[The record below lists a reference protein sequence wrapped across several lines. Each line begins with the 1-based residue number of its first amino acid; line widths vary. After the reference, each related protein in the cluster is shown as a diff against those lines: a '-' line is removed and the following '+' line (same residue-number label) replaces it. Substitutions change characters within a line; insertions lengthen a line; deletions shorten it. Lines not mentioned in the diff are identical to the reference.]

1 MDMMAIHLIKNLQ
14 KVDPVNQYF
23 IFVNPDDDLSPI
35 EPSPNF
41 TIVLLKN
48 SLYPIWEQIHLP
60 KAVKKYQIDILHC
73 TSNTAPLH
81 LSVPL
86 ILTLHDIIY
95 LEKIDWKSG
104 NWYQLLGN
112 LYRRWNVPR
121 ILAKTG
127 KILTVSKYEEKRI
140 RSFFKLENNKIEVV
154 YNGIGKHF
162 RLQEKENAL
171 YNRKLH
177 KLPDQYVLFLGN
189 TDAKKNLKG
198 LIAALKLL
206 YEQDKLTL
214 DILITDLS
222 ENDLTA
228 FLREQKAECIRER
241 IVLTGYVPNSSL
253 PIYYS
258 NALFFLYVSLRESF
272 GLPILEAMA
281 CGCPVITSDTSSMP
295 EIAGG
300 AALLVDPYN
309 SEAISNAMLSLLQDP
324 SFREKMIEMGLKR
337 PPLFS
342 YQTRVKRI
350 LKIYQEVYSK
360 NHE

>member
-14 KVDPVNQYF
+14 KIDQVNQYF
-23 IFVNPDDDLSPI
+23 IFVNPDDDTSSI
-35 EPSPNF
+35 EASPNF
-41 TIVLLKN
+41 TIVMLKN
-48 SLYPIWEQIHLP
+48 SLYPIWEQIYLP
-60 KAVKKYQIDILHC
+60 KAVKKYQIDLLHC

-95 LEKIDWKSG
+95 LEKIDWKCRS
-104 NWYQLLGN
+104 WYQLLGN

-121 ILAKTG
+121 IIAKTE
-127 KILTVSKYEEKRI
+127 KILTVSKYEGKRI
-140 RSFFKLENNKIEVV
+140 KSYFHLENNKIEVV

-162 RLQEKENAL
+162 KQQDKENAL

-177 KLPDQYVLFLGN
+177 KLPEQYALFLGN
-189 TDAKKNLKG
+189 TDAKKNLGG
-198 LIAALKLL
+198 LIRALKIL
-206 YEQDKLTL
+206 YEQDKLTI

-222 ENDLTA
+222 EDDLMA
-228 FLREQKAECIRER
+228 FLKDQKAECIRER
-241 IVLTGYVPNSSL
+241 IVLTGYVHNSSL
-253 PIYYS
+253 PIYYN

-281 CGCPVITSDTSSMP
+281 CGCPVITSESSSMP

-300 AALLVDPYN
+300 AAILVDPYN
-309 SEAISNAMLSLLQDP
+309 SEAISEAMETIMQDSSL
-324 SFREKMIEMGLKR
+324 REKMVEMGLKR

-350 LKIYQEVYSK
+350 LEIYKEVYSHH
-360 NHE
+360 HE